1 MDITSHVITDEEN
14 IKIVNL
20 TSNILNPKVIPLF
33 SLKISNSELHLKF
46 NTDISSL
53 IVING

>member
-20 TSNILNPKVIPLF
+20 TSNILNQSTRFLV
-33 SLKISNSELHLKF
+33 
-46 NTDISSL
+46 
-53 IVING
+53 